1 MNKRADIWLLEF
13 AEYGYA
19 KLAIHTIVKHM
30 EMKKTLIIPIL
41 LLIFSCSSPK
51 AVLKTN
57 GIEEIGTLIDSLK
70 EGKWKTYDQGKLLD
84 IRSCYDK
91 NGGQL
96 DCGRIIDGNGTLI
109 LHDVELNT
117 DTVQRFGF
125 VKGILK
131 EK

>member
-1 MNKRADIWLLEF
+1 MNKRADIWVLDF

-19 KLAIHTIVKHM
+19 KLAIHTIAKHM

-41 LLIFSCSSPK
+41 LLIFSCSTPK
-51 AVLKTN
+51 TVLTTN

-96 DCGRIIDGNGTLI
+96 DCGRIKDGNGTVI
-109 LHDVELNT
+109 FHDLEN
-117 DTVQRFGF
+117 DSDKIERFEF